1 MNRISVEGIKVG
13 SRFTHP
19 VFFFFCVNMF
29 VAENIP
35 VSQRDLDMIKTW
47 KITSLF
53 TCGRQLKDGEQFTP
67 AKDLSGGR
75 KYEPLD
81 FIIDTSANKN

>member
-1 MNRISVEGIKVG
+1 MNKQKTNEGMKWWGYLICLVII
-13 SRFTHP
+13 
-19 VFFFFCVNMF
+19 
-29 VAENIP
+29 VAAIFML
-35 VSQRDLDMIKTW
+35 LDMIKTW